1 MSATGVDAARVQE
14 LVARVPEYDGYAT
27 VDELLAGLRALA
39 ESHPELAHV
48 RRIGTSRL
56 GEPLWC
62 LTIGAGERDAV
73 VVGFPH
79 PNEPIGGL
87 TALHLATTLC
97 EDDALR
103 DALGCTWHVVAC
115 VDPDGT
121 RLNEGWFKGELTRE
135 RYARHF
141 YRPAPDEQVEWTFP
155 LAYKD
160 AYFDR
165 VLPETLALMRL
176 IDETRPALMASLHN
190 SEVGGVYYYLSR
202 PLPGVYDGLAA
213 LPARL
218 GLPLELGEPEMPH
231 IPVLA
236 PAIYQSMPIGTL
248 YEFLA
253 AMGVDPV
260 EHITGG
266 SSAEYAERHGTFTLV
281 CEVPY
286 WTDERAHDERPT
298 DRTYADILRDQA
310 NLTGE
315 FADTV
320 LGAIAAVA
328 GDLRA
333 DSPFLRATRSLTAH
347 VADSAE
353 ETRRRAAAPAATRPA
368 TVAEVYSTQAFVH
381 MQRLREG
388 GMLLRALDGELAIGN
403 ATRAIR
409 DTRAAFAARF
419 EAWLAEDAAHAAV
432 EPIAIRKV
440 VAAQYGAILATA
452 AAL

>member
-1 MSATGVDAARVQE
+1 M
-14 LVARVPEYDGYAT
+14 
-27 VDELLAGLRALA
+27 
-39 ESHPELAHV
+39 
-48 RRIGTSRL
+48 
-56 GEPLWC
+56 
-62 LTIGAGERDAV
+62 
-73 VVGFPH
+73 
-79 PNEPIGGL
+79 
-87 TALHLATTLC
+87 
-97 EDDALR
+97 
-103 DALGCTWHVVAC
+103 
-115 VDPDGT
+115 
-121 RLNEGWFKGELTRE
+121 
-135 RYARHF
+135 
-141 YRPAPDEQVEWTFP
+141 
-155 LAYKD
+155 
-160 AYFDR
+160 
-165 VLPETLALMRL
+165 
-176 IDETRPALMASLHN
+176 
-190 SEVGGVYYYLSR
+190 
-202 PLPGVYDGLAA
+202 
-213 LPARL
+213 
-218 GLPLELGEPEMPH
+218 
-231 IPVLA
+231 
-236 PAIYQSMPIGTL
+236 
-248 YEFLA
+248 
-253 AMGVDPV
+253 
-260 EHITGG
+260 
-266 SSAEYAERHGTFTLV
+266 
-281 CEVPY
+281 
-286 WTDERAHDERPT
+286 
-298 DRTYADILRDQA
+298 YADVLRDQA